1 MQGLT
6 TRALAHELQAV
17 PMAVSRHDEADLA
30 SQVLATSALFL
41 DEEECAAA
49 HRTGPRATSSDDLLG
64 CTRSSIWLAV

>member
-1 MQGLT
+1 
-6 TRALAHELQAV
+6 
-17 PMAVSRHDEADLA
+17 MAVSRHDEADLA